1 MRVWEWAV
9 FAAGV
14 LLIGAVMVV
23 VFLFS
28 FEFFLAFGPFVMLFW
43 MIRDAVSRRR
53 ERRER

>member
-1 MRVWEWAV
+1 MRAWEWAA

-43 MIRDAVSRRR
+43 MIRDAVRRGR